1 MSEQVVVDMVLP
13 VDRHGDVNLQAWTSA
28 VDNDNDMAVQW
39 WNGVV
44 LGHDR
49 WYSECFHVCSL
60 LSMVSGAIEKYQC
73 KALWRQLVWQLAR
86 RIEGQGQHARSHG
99 NQNSAL
105 QVETASLS
113 DLLDNTYQ
121 LEKHL
126 AKYIESGKLAIGVG
140 THWLSFMH
148 DIGNCSGVR
157 LDAGAFITATDQA
170 IISVPKA
177 FCFCLLY
184 FPFLVEVMV
193 LFFGDVSA

>member
-13 VDRHGDVNLQAWTSA
+13 VDHHGDVNLQAWKTV
-28 VDNDNDMAVQW
+28 VDHGNAMAVQW
-39 WNGVV
+39 WNSVV

-49 WYSECFHVCSL
+49 WNSEGFHVCSL
-60 LSMVSGAIEKYQC
+60 LSMVTGVIEKYQR

-86 RIEGQGQHARSHG
+86 RVEGQVQHARSHG
-99 NQNSAL
+99 NQKSAL

-140 THWLSFMH
+140 THWLSLMH
-148 DIGNCSGVR
+148 DIWELQWC
-157 LDAGAFITATDQA
+157 A
-170 IISVPKA
+170 P
-177 FCFCLLY
+177 
-184 FPFLVEVMV
+184 
-193 LFFGDVSA
+193 